1 MFIVIDGFAGSGKTS
16 LAGQIADSLG
26 NCNVVHLD
34 DLYAGWDGLFEPSLE
49 TRITDIVRQWQ
60 SQSLEISFQTF
71 NWLTSAFESV
81 HSLQRMP
88 HLIVEG
94 VGASV
99 LTQAVGPDIVVWC
112 DSDPVNALRRV
123 IARDG
128 AAVATHMKAWQ
139 DDEQRFFAN
148 KNPRWDTRVCLIG
161 D

>member
-1 MFIVIDGFAGSGKTS
+1 MLIVIDGFAGSGKTS
-16 LAGQIADSLG
+16 LAGRMADSIG
-26 NCNVVHLD
+26 NCLVVHLD
-34 DLYAGWDGLFEPSLE
+34 DLYAGWDGLFDATLT
-49 TRITDIVRQWQ
+49 TRVADIIRQWRTN
-60 SQSLEISFQTF
+60 SPGISYEVFDWSIGEFKAAQTF
-71 NWLTSAFESV
+71 HN
-81 HSLQRMP
+81 MP
-88 HLIVEG
+88 HLIIEG

-148 KNPRWDTRVCLIG
+148 KNPRWDTRVRLIG